1 MAGHGI
7 LVRPAGRDRW
17 ATDDSHEGEPLLEI
31 ARLPG
36 GRAWVKHRDARRRE
50 VFDSV
55 AEAKAYVRT
64 RYGAR
69 VA

>member
-17 ATDDSHEGEPLLEI
+17 ASEPLHDGIPDIEI
-31 ARLPG
+31 VRLPG

-64 RYGAR
+64 RYGAW